1 MPLATPLSDIKDIVT
16 AVTAII
22 GAITGSTA
30 LWQNTRRQRAERR
43 KAITSIWAAE
53 IDPDPVEDRWYY
65 GRIVLREPMINRFHV
80 VAIEARSPRR
90 AMLAFVTRR
99 ADETTGIT
107 LFAPDIS
114 MRAKRMAINM
124 DLVADEKYDA
134 ESRKYVPENKGSAHF
149 MLEIPER
156 FAIGSTI
163 KPALVMYLESI
174 SATRE
179 RSKVVIRSKPLLLRR
194 PVPRQM

>member
-1 MPLATPLSDIKDIVT
+1 MTLETPLSDIKDVVT
-16 AVTAII
+16 AITAII

-90 AMLAFVTRR
+90 ALLAFVARR
-99 ADETTGIT
+99 ADETTGIA
-107 LFAPDIS
+107 LFAPDIA
-114 MRAKRMAINM
+114 MRGKRMEINR

-149 MLEIPER
+149 MLEVPER
-156 FAIGSTI
+156 FAIGSTV
-163 KPALVMYLESI
+163 KPVLAMYLESI

-179 RSKVVIRSKPLLLRR
+179 RSRIVIRSKPLVLKRPLPRR
-194 PVPRQM
+194 M